1 MARAAAKEV
10 VEVGVWQ
17 TIDDVHT
24 SLSIL
29 LEAIFVFGSVS
40 ASAVEYQELWEGK
53 EAIRFIRLD

>member
-1 MARAAAKEV
+1 M
-10 VEVGVWQ
+10 EVGVWQ